1 MPTQRIFDASGG
13 VVSTVTYDDLTKKVT
28 YAQYQDPNPVLRHA
42 ARQRELP
49 AYICGGDMRR
59 VASIPN
65 VVLLKWL
72 REAKIPVRSFMQNS
86 RLYSKWLE
94 RKIYDSENS
103 AFLTATHKR
112 SIASPNLIIPS

>member
-1 MPTQRIFDASGG
+1 MPTQRIFDANGG
-13 VVSTVTYDDLTKKVT
+13 VVSTVTYDDQAKTIT
-28 YAQYQDPNPVLRHA
+28 YAQYQDVNPVLRSA

-49 AYICGGDMRR
+49 AYICDGDMRR

-65 VVLLKWL
+65 IVLLDWL
-72 REAKIPVRSFMQNS
+72 RKAGIPVRSFMQNS

-112 SIASPNLIIPS
+112 SIASPNLIIPT